1 MPTVYCMP
9 ITFPETMTES
19 TKPTTISTEEQRRRK
34 REWYIVVAVA
44 VAIFVVTYIESHISR
59 ISTNLPAATNVI
71 VFGLININIILLIL
85 LVFLILRNFVKL
97 IFERRSKIIG
107 SRLRTRL
114 IVAFVSLSIVPTFLL
129 FFVVIGFINKSIEG
143 WFGIRVEDSLQGSL
157 ELGQNY
163 YKAISDRMVIY
174 AKQVGEKLAKEGLT
188 NEDSDKVRAYLE
200 GKLSETGSSTIE
212 IFSANRDRV
221 GYVIGSHVNQ
231 NMVPDIPLESILN
244 AFEGNASNFIQ
255 TLEKGDVARGVSPFF
270 SNDRKTVLGVVVV
283 SYYVSRS
290 LISKMR
296 EISTAFESYKQLKI
310 LKTPLKASYFTT
322 LLIVTMVIVI
332 FAIGIGRYM
341 AKEIT
346 VPIQQ
351 LAYGTT
357 EIANGNLDY
366 RIDIEAR
373 DEIGVLVSSFNKMTG
388 DLKATKTRIEE
399 ANLDLKRTNTE
410 LEQKRRYMEIVLGNV
425 AAGVV
430 SIDKNGNIT
439 TINRVADELL
449 GISAGITL
457 GKNYKDIL
465 RPKDE
470 HFFNAMMTEMKER
483 GVENL
488 ERQVQID
495 VKDKTIP
502 VLINLT
508 MLKGD
513 EGEYLGMVAV
523 LEDLSHLLKSQRM
536 MAWKEVAQRIAHEVK
551 NPLTPI
557 QLSAQRLSKKYRDR
571 FSGEEAHIFDEC
583 TRTISKQVDELKM
596 LVNEFSNFAR
606 MPSANP
612 MSNDMNEIIR
622 EVASMYHG
630 HQKNISFNFNL
641 DKTLPMLDVDR
652 EQMKRVFLNLI
663 DNSIESIDG
672 AGIITID
679 SYYDKEY
686 KIAKIELADT
696 GCGIP
701 EKDKPRLFEPYFS
714 TKNAG
719 NGGLGLAIV
728 SEIVAD
734 HRGYIRVKN
743 NIPRGTRFIIELP
756 VKSI

>member
-1 MPTVYCMP
+1 
-9 ITFPETMTES
+9 MTEQL
-19 TKPTTISTEEQRRRK
+19 ISEEEHKRRK
-34 REWYIVVAVA
+34 REWYIITA
-44 VAIFVVTYIESHISR
+44 VAIATIILTYIENHIGGADS
-59 ISTNLPAATNVI
+59 SLPTTTNII
-71 VFGLININIILLIL
+71 VFGLINVNIILLIL
-85 LVFLILRNFVKL
+85 LVFLILSNFVKL

-114 IVAFVSLSIVPTFLL
+114 IVAFISLSIVPTFLL

-143 WFGIRVEDSLQGSL
+143 WFGIRVEDSLRESL

-163 YKAISDRMVIY
+163 YKD
-174 AKQVGEKLAKEGLT
+174 T
-188 NEDSDKVRAYLE
+188 SDKLLTYASQTGARIGAEGFPIDGDRLRAYLE
-200 GKLSETGSSTIE
+200 ARVAETGVSTIE
-212 IFSANRDRV
+212 VFSSGRQRV
-221 GYVIGSHVNQ
+221 GYVIAGHVNQ
-231 NMVPDIPLESILN
+231 NMVPDIGTESISDVLK
-244 AFEGNASNFIQ
+244 GNAANFAQ
-255 TLEKGDVARGVSPFF
+255 TFEKGDVLRGISPIF
-270 SNDRKTVLGVVVV
+270 SPDRKTILGVVAV
-283 SYYVSRS
+283 SHYVSRGM
-290 LISKMR
+290 LTKMK

-322 LLIVTMVIVI
+322 LLIITLVIVF
-332 FAIGIGRYM
+332 FAIWIGRYM

-449 GISAGITL
+449 GISAGISL

-557 QLSAQRLSKKYRDR
+557 QLSAQR
-571 FSGEEAHIFDEC
+571 
-583 TRTISKQVDELKM
+583 
-596 LVNEFSNFAR
+596 
-606 MPSANP
+606 
-612 MSNDMNEIIR
+612 
-622 EVASMYHG
+622 
-630 HQKNISFNFNL
+630 
-641 DKTLPMLDVDR
+641 
-652 EQMKRVFLNLI
+652 
-663 DNSIESIDG
+663 
-672 AGIITID
+672 
-679 SYYDKEY
+679 
-686 KIAKIELADT
+686 
-696 GCGIP
+696 
-701 EKDKPRLFEPYFS
+701 
-714 TKNAG
+714 
-719 NGGLGLAIV
+719 
-728 SEIVAD
+728 
-734 HRGYIRVKN
+734 
-743 NIPRGTRFIIELP
+743 
-756 VKSI
+756 

>member
-1 MPTVYCMP
+1 
-9 ITFPETMTES
+9 MTEQL
-19 TKPTTISTEEQRRRK
+19 ISKEEYKRRK
-34 REWYIVVAVA
+34 RERYIIIAVA
-44 VAIFVVTYIESHISR
+44 AAIFILTYIESHISN
-59 ISTNLPAATNVI
+59 IGSNIPTATNVI
-71 VFGLININIILLIL
+71 VFGLINVNIILLIL

-97 IFERRSKIIG
+97 IFERQSKIIG

-114 IVAFVSLSIVPTFLL
+114 IVAFVGISIVPTFLL
-129 FFVVIGFINKSIEG
+129 FFVVIGFINKSIDG
-143 WFGIRVEDSLQGSL
+143 WFGIRVEESLRESL
-157 ELGQNY
+157 ELGKNY
-163 YKAISDRMVIY
+163 YKDTSDKMVAY
-174 AKQVGEKLAKEGLT
+174 ANQVGIKITEEGLAQD
-188 NEDSDKVRAYLE
+188 EDKLRIYLE
-200 GKLSETGSSTIE
+200 KKMAETGVSSIE
-212 IFSANRDRV
+212 IFSAARQRI
-221 GYVIGSHVNQ
+221 GYTLATHVTQ
-231 NMVPDIPLESILN
+231 NMVPETSTEQIVN
-244 AFEGNASNFIQ
+244 VFQGNASSFTQ
-255 TLEKGDVARGVSPFF
+255 TLENGDVTRGVFPVF
-270 SNDRKTVLGVVVV
+270 SVDRKTVLGAVVV

-290 LISKMR
+290 LIAKMKQ
-296 EISTAFESYKQLKI
+296 ISTAFESYKQLKI

-430 SIDKNGNIT
+430 SIYNNLNIT

-449 GISAGITL
+449 GISAGISL
-457 GKNYKDIL
+457 CKNYKDIL

-571 FSGEEAHIFDEC
+571 FLGEEGQVFDEC
-583 TRTISKQVDELKM
+583 TKTIIKQVDELKT

-612 MSNDMNEIIR
+612 MSNNMNEIIK
-622 EVASMYHG
+622 EAASLYHG
-630 HQKNISFNFNL
+630 LQKNISFSLHL
-641 DKTLPMLDVDR
+641 DKALPMLEIDR
-652 EQMKRVFLNLI
+652 DQMKRVVINLI
-663 DNSIESIDG
+663 DNSIASIDG
-672 AGIITID
+672 SGIIALE
-679 SYYDKEY
+679 SHYDKDY
-686 KIAKIELADT
+686 KIARIEVADT

-743 NIPRGTRFIIELP
+743 NIPRATRFIIELP

>member
-1 MPTVYCMP
+1 
-9 ITFPETMTES
+9 MTES
-19 TKPTTISTEEQRRRK
+19 TKPTTISEEEQKRRR
-34 REWYIVVAVA
+34 REIYIIVAVVA
-44 VAIFVVTYIESHISR
+44 AIFSLTYLESHISKVGG
-59 ISTNLPAATNVI
+59 NLPAATNVI
-71 VFGLININIILLIL
+71 VFGLININIILLIF

-114 IVAFVSLSIVPTFLL
+114 IVAFISLSIVPTFLL

-143 WFGIRVEDSLQGSL
+143 WFGIRIEDSLQGSL

-163 YKAISDRMVIY
+163 YKDISDKMVVY
-174 AKQVGEKLAKEGLT
+174 AKQIGGKITEEKLSAD
-188 NEDSDKVRAYLE
+188 EDKLRLYLE
-200 GKLSETGSSTIE
+200 AKMAETGASSIE
-212 IFSANRDRV
+212 VFSADKQRI
-221 GYVIGSHVNQ
+221 GYVIASHVNQ
-231 NMVPDIPLESILN
+231 NMVPDISIESVLD
-244 AFEGNASNFIQ
+244 AYKGNATNFIQ
-255 TLEKGDVARGVSPFF
+255 TLEKGDVARGVSPI
-270 SNDRKTVLGVVVV
+270 SSDDRRTVQGAVVV

-290 LISKMR
+290 LIAKMK
-296 EISTAFESYKQLKI
+296 EISTAFEGYKQLKI

-322 LLIVTMVIVI
+322 LLIITMVIVF
-332 FAIGIGRYM
+332 FAMWIGRYM

-366 RIDIEAR
+366 RIDIDAK

-399 ANLDLKRTNTE
+399 ANIDLKKTNTE
-410 LEQKRRYMEIVLGNV
+410 LEQRRRYMEIVLGNV

-430 SIDKNGNIT
+430 SIDKNGNVT
-439 TINRVADELL
+439 TINRVAEELL
-449 GISAGITL
+449 GLSTGTAL
-457 GKNYKDIL
+457 SKNYKDIL

-470 HFFNAMMTEMKER
+470 FFLHAMVTEMKEM
-483 GVENL
+483 GIENL

-495 VKDKTIP
+495 IKDKTIP
-502 VLINLT
+502 VLLNLT
-508 MLKGD
+508 MLKDDDGN
-513 EGEYLGMVAV
+513 YLGMVAV

-557 QLSAQRLSKKYRDR
+557 QLSAQRLSKKYRDK
-571 FSGEEAHIFDEC
+571 FLGEEGQVFDEC
-583 TRTISKQVDELKM
+583 TKTIIKQVDELKT

-612 MSNDMNEIIR
+612 MSNNMNEIIK
-622 EVASMYHG
+622 EAASLYHG
-630 HQKNISFNFNL
+630 LQKNISFSLHL
-641 DKTLPMLDVDR
+641 DKALPMLEIDR
-652 EQMKRVFLNLI
+652 DQMKRVVINLI
-663 DNSIESIDG
+663 DNSIASIDG
-672 AGIITID
+672 SGIIALE
-679 SYYDKEY
+679 SHYDKDY
-686 KIAKIELADT
+686 KIARIEVADT

-714 TKNAG
+714 TKKSG

-728 SEIVAD
+728 SDIVAD
-734 HRGYIRVKN
+734 HRGYIRVKDN
-743 NIPRGTRFIIELP
+743 VPKGTRFIIELP
-756 VKSI
+756 VKG